1 MEIQRSSSLA
11 SSSHDCSEVR
21 HRLKI
26 MDEHD
31 SESAGPSRGDFV
43 QLLTKAQLGL
53 LRYITALVGNAD
65 AASNILQ
72 ETNLLLWQKADD
84 FNAGTNFDAWATK
97 VAYWQ
102 VKAYVRDRGRDRH
115 VFSEELMA
123 QLAESSEG
131 RTNID
136 LTIQMLQRCLEM
148 LRRVD
153 RELIALRYGSS
164 FSVGQISSHLG
175 KSPAAVKGA
184 LMRARRTLRACI
196 ERRLARERC

>member
-1 MEIQRSSSLA
+1 MESQQSTNLA
-11 SSSHDCSEVR
+11 ASGHDGSEGR

-31 SESAGPSRGDFV
+31 SESAGPSRGEFV

-53 LRYITALVGNAD
+53 LRYITALVGNTDTAN
-65 AASNILQ
+65 NILQ
-72 ETNLLLWQKADD
+72 ETNLLLWQKADE
-84 FNAGTNFDAWATK
+84 FEAGTNFDAWATK

-115 VFSEELMA
+115 VFSEELVT

-131 RTNID
+131 AAEID
-136 LTIQMLQRCLEM
+136 LTIQMLQRCLEV
-148 LRRVD
+148 LRRAD

-164 FSVGQISSHLG
+164 FSVRQISSHLG

-184 LMRARRTLRACI
+184 LLRTRRALRACI
-196 ERRLARERC
+196 ERRLARER